1 MSFLFKFIDSGFLL
15 TLGLVLLV
23 SGGIMLYCYRRLN
36 LLEKSLIEHGKI
48 LQNFIINYNMQM
60 QHFSL
65 ANNSIHNN
73 KSNNTISNDEIIKT
87 EYVEFDK
94 VKKINLGEKIS
105 VSDDEDEDEDEDDD
119 EDDDV
124 DDEDDVEDEDE
135 DEDED
140 ENENENEDEAVSE
153 NEDLDV
159 LEYENM
165 DTLAISNN
173 KLEEDLDELENV
185 ESITTLENVT
195 LNEQSIS
202 TIDDETFLKNLPIN
216 LTSFTLEN
224 TNNNP
229 KIINLEENT
238 NLDTKPGD
246 KKNYSKMK
254 VDDLKSLV
262 VTRNLTDNETAQ
274 KMKKSDLVKLL
285 QNQ

>member
-1 MSFLFKFIDSGFLL
+1 
-15 TLGLVLLV
+15 
-23 SGGIMLYCYRRLN
+23 MLYCYRRLN

-73 KSNNTISNDEIIKT
+73 KNIDATNNDEIIRT

-105 VSDDEDEDEDEDDD
+105 VSDDEDEDEDLDDDVSDDD
-119 EDDDV
+119 EDVSDDDEDV
-124 DDEDDVEDEDE
+124 SEDDEDDEK
-135 DEDED
+135 
-140 ENENENEDEAVSE
+140 
-153 NEDLDV
+153 
-159 LEYENM
+159 M
-165 DTLAISNN
+165 DTLSISNN
-173 KLEEDLDELENV
+173 KLEEDLENV
-185 ESITTLENVT
+185 ESITTLENIT

-202 TIDDETFLKNLPIN
+202 TFDDETFLKNLPIN
-216 LTSFTLEN
+216 LNSFTLEN
-224 TNNNP
+224 TNSNP
-229 KIINLEENT
+229 KIINLENNT
-238 NLDTKPGD
+238 NSDTKPGER
-246 KKNYSKMK
+246 KNYSKMK

-285 QNQ
+285 QN

>member
-73 KSNNTISNDEIIKT
+73 KNTDATNNDEIIKT

-105 VSDDEDEDEDEDDD
+105 VSDDEDEDEDLEDEDLDDDVSDDNEDVSDDDEDVSDDDDEDVSEDDEDVSDDD
-119 EDDDV
+119 EDD
-124 DDEDDVEDEDE
+124 EK
-135 DEDED
+135 
-140 ENENENEDEAVSE
+140 
-153 NEDLDV
+153 
-159 LEYENM
+159 M

-173 KLEEDLDELENV
+173 NLEEDLENV
-185 ESITTLENVT
+185 ESITTLENIT

-202 TIDDETFLKNLPIN
+202 TFDDETFLKNLPIN
-216 LTSFTLEN
+216 LNSFTLEN
-224 TNNNP
+224 TNSNP
-229 KIINLEENT
+229 KIINLENNT
-238 NLDTKPGD
+238 NSDTKPGER
-246 KKNYSKMK
+246 KNYSKMK

-262 VTRNLTDNETAQ
+262 VTKNLTDNETAQ

-285 QNQ
+285 QN

>member
-1 MSFLFKFIDSGFLL
+1 MSLLFKFIDSGFLL

-73 KSNNTISNDEIIKT
+73 KNIDATNNDEIIRT

-105 VSDDEDEDEDEDDD
+105 VSDDEDEDEDLDDDDNDNDDDDD
-119 EDDDV
+119 EDLDDDV
-124 DDEDDVEDEDE
+124 SDDDEDVSDDDEDVSEDDEDDEK
-135 DEDED
+135 
-140 ENENENEDEAVSE
+140 
-153 NEDLDV
+153 
-159 LEYENM
+159 M
-165 DTLAISNN
+165 DTLSISNN
-173 KLEEDLDELENV
+173 KLEEDLENV
-185 ESITTLENVT
+185 ESITTLENIT

-202 TIDDETFLKNLPIN
+202 TFDDETFLKNLPIN
-216 LTSFTLEN
+216 LNSFTLEN
-224 TNNNP
+224 TNSNP
-229 KIINLEENT
+229 KIINLENNT
-238 NLDTKPGD
+238 NSDTKPGER
-246 KKNYSKMK
+246 KNYSKMK

-285 QNQ
+285 QN

>member
-73 KSNNTISNDEIIKT
+73 KNTDATNNDEIIKT

-105 VSDDEDEDEDEDDD
+105 VSDDEDEDEDLEDEDLDDDVSDDNEDVSDDDDDDEDVSDDDDEDVSEDDEDVSDDD
-119 EDDDV
+119 EDD
-124 DDEDDVEDEDE
+124 EK
-135 DEDED
+135 
-140 ENENENEDEAVSE
+140 
-153 NEDLDV
+153 
-159 LEYENM
+159 M

-173 KLEEDLDELENV
+173 NLEEDLENV
-185 ESITTLENVT
+185 ESITTLENIT

-202 TIDDETFLKNLPIN
+202 TFDDETFLKNLPIN
-216 LTSFTLEN
+216 LNSFTLEN
-224 TNNNP
+224 TNSNP
-229 KIINLEENT
+229 KIINLENNT
-238 NLDTKPGD
+238 NSDTKPGER
-246 KKNYSKMK
+246 KNYSKMK

-262 VTRNLTDNETAQ
+262 VTKNLTDNETAQ

-285 QNQ
+285 QN